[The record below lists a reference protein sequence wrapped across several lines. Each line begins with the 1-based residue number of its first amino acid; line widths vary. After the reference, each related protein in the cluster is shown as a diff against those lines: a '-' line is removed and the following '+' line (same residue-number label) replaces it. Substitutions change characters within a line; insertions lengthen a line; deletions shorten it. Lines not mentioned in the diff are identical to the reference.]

1 MNNRHWIFI
10 AGPIFLR
17 VDRRSIEKE
26 ATALYAAWPNKLFTM
41 FFSSVIIFCCKMCIY
56 NAYNVLHCVYL
67 NIPSYKRFVMKK
79 LQKILNHLPT
89 SIKFNSKI
97 TISIIIGSSILDIN
111 FFLIFI
117 ILLTITSQELKYLKT
132 FSIKIKFGYIT
143 PRSCHKLIYASYIGK
158 RD

>member
-111 FFLIFI
+111 IVFDFHYSTFNNISGAEIFEN
-117 ILLTITSQELKYLKT
+117 LFYKDKVRLYNTAVL
-132 FSIKIKFGYIT
+132 
-143 PRSCHKLIYASYIGK
+143 P
-158 RD
+158 